1 MSEATLAN
9 LEKAKQLHQEML
21 VVDAHHDI
29 PMDVLHRRTL
39 GESGVLSGP
48 WGEML
53 RMGGI
58 NVQLLPIFLED
69 EFLPELGLRQIF
81 QHVEAV
87 ISDLEEDDSVMQLA
101 TSMSE
106 VDSALAENKIAGV
119 LALEGC
125 DGLSGDP
132 ALLRILYRLGV
143 RMVSFTWN
151 RRNKFADGLG
161 EGPNAGGLSK
171 AGKVALREMNDHHVI
186 CDVSHLS
193 EQGFWDVVSLCQGP
207 FVASHSNARAVCDH
221 PRNLTDKQLRA
232 VADCDGVVGLNFAGH
247 FVDAENP
254 TIDRMV
260 DHLVHIVDTIGI
272 DHVGLGPD
280 LLEDWLMER
289 ALRLTGDAL
298 IDLAKIDFWIPDC
311 KRIEQLPTFTAGM
324 LNRGFGEGDI
334 AKVLGENFLR
344 VFRQVWF

>member
-1 MSEATLAN
+1 MSEATAAN

-48 WGEML
+48 WGKML
-53 RMGGI
+53 RTGGI

-69 EFLPELGLRQIF
+69 EFLPELGLRQLL
-81 QHVEAV
+81 QHAEAV
-87 ISDLEEDDSVMQLA
+87 ISDLEEDNSVMQLA
-101 TSMSE
+101 TSVSE
-106 VDSALAENKIAGV
+106 IDDALAENKIAGV

-125 DGLSGDP
+125 DGLSGDL

-193 EQGFWDVVSLCQGP
+193 ERGFWDVVNLCQGP
-207 FVASHSNARAVCDH
+207 FVASHSNARAICDH
-221 PRNLTDKQLRA
+221 PRNLTDEQLRA
-232 VADCDGVVGLNFAGH
+232 IADCDGVVGLNFAGH

-254 TIDRMV
+254 TVDRMV
-260 DHLVHIVDTIGI
+260 DHLVHIADTIGI
-272 DHVGLGPD
+272 DRVGLGPD

-289 ALRLTGDAL
+289 ALNLTGDAL
-298 IDLAKIDFWIPDC
+298 IDPTQIDFWIPDC
-311 KRIEQLPTFTAGM
+311 KRIEQLPNFTVGM
-324 LNRGFGEGDI
+324 LSRGFSEEDI
-334 AKVLGENFLR
+334 EKVLGGNFMR
-344 VFRQVWF
+344 VFRQVWL